1 MTLKFIKLFKNN
13 NMDPLLM
20 QEKRIEMT
28 ISDLTKKILINRKN
42 MKNLK
47 MYFDARV
54 RLKKML
60 VVIKKARLENRAV
73 MT

>member
-1 MTLKFIKLFKNN
+1 
-13 NMDPLLM
+13 MDPLLM
-20 QEKRIEMT
+20 QEKRIEMK
-28 ISDLTKKILINRKN
+28 ISDLTNKISRNRKN
-42 MKNLK
+42 LKNLK
-47 MYFDARV
+47 MYVDVRV

>member
-20 QEKRIEMT
+20 QEKRLEMK
-28 ISDLTKKILINRKN
+28 IADLSKKILINRKN

-47 MYFDARV
+47 MYVDVRV
-54 RLKKML
+54 HIKKML

>member
-13 NMDPLLM
+13 NMDQLLM
-20 QEKRIEMT
+20 QEKRLEMK
-28 ISDLTKKILINRKN
+28 ISDLSKKILRNRKN

-47 MYFDARV
+47 MYVDVRV
-54 RLKKML
+54 RIKKML

>member
-20 QEKRIEMT
+20 QEKRLEMK
-28 ISDLTKKILINRKN
+28 IADLLKKILINRKN

-47 MYFDARV
+47 MYVDVRV
-54 RLKKML
+54 HIKKML

>member
-1 MTLKFIKLFKNN
+1 
-13 NMDPLLM
+13 MDPLLM
-20 QEKRIEMT
+20 QEKRLELKIA
-28 ISDLTKKILINRKN
+28 DLSKKILINRKN

-47 MYFDARV
+47 MYFDVRV

-60 VVIKKARLENRAV
+60 VVIKKARLENRDV

>member
-1 MTLKFIKLFKNN
+1 
-13 NMDPLLM
+13 MDPLLM
-20 QEKRIEMT
+20 QEKRLEMK
-28 ISDLTKKILINRKN
+28 IADLSKKILINRKN

-47 MYFDARV
+47 MYVDVRV
-54 RLKKML
+54 HIKKML

>member
-1 MTLKFIKLFKNN
+1 
-13 NMDPLLM
+13 MDPLLM

>member
-1 MTLKFIKLFKNN
+1 
-13 NMDPLLM
+13 MDPLLM
-20 QEKRIEMT
+20 QEKRLEMK
-28 ISDLTKKILINRKN
+28 IADLLKKILINRKN

-47 MYFDARV
+47 MYVDVRV
-54 RLKKML
+54 HIKKML